1 MRPAA
6 APSTTPLV
14 HRWEN
19 TGFAYEPLTG
29 HQTLTGRD
37 QAETPTAGLA
47 LLSVGAFGALSG
59 GERRTARVVGLS
71 HAAQRPSP
79 TGTVRHAS
87 HRTQLPHP
95 PPCA

>member
-19 TGFAYEPLTG
+19 TGFANEPLTG

-37 QAETPTAGLA
+37 EAETPTAGLG
-47 LLSVGAFGALSG
+47 LLSVGASCALTG
-59 GERRTARVVGLS
+59 GERRTARVVRLS
-71 HAAQRPSP
+71 HAAQRPSA
-79 TGTVRHAS
+79 TVTVRHAS
-87 HRTQLPHP
+87 HGKRLPHP
-95 PPCA
+95 PA